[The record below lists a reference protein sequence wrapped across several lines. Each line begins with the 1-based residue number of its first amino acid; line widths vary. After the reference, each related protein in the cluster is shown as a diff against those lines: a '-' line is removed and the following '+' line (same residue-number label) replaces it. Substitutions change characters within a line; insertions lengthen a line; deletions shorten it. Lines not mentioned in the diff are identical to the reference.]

1 MNWRSIHVRLTAWYM
16 AVLTAGMLLL
26 GAGVWLSMRHALLA
40 NLNDALRSR
49 MTAAIFFLRTQSD
62 NDSIE
67 AIRDEAK
74 EYGTGLPGGN
84 SLRLFASDGSLL
96 VSHPTEPASVPI
108 PMLWQRETAEIRG
121 QRYTIELG
129 ISLVE
134 TQQTL
139 KLLRNILLALVPIVL
154 LVAGAGG
161 WWLSRR
167 ALSPVED
174 ITVSAETIGM
184 HNTAARLTVPQTGDE
199 LEHLGNAW
207 NGMLDRIHA
216 SVQKT
221 IRFTMDAAH
230 DLRTPVA
237 VIQSTAE
244 LALRREREIAD
255 YKRALT
261 AIEEQTLHLSALIDQ
276 LVWLAR
282 GDSGG
287 NEFQIEALE
296 LEDLV
301 MESSIAMLPLAENRG
316 VHLKTVVDQ
325 GVRSTMQGDRSA
337 LRRLLLILADNA
349 IKFSPPDATVTLRL
363 LSDQNVA
370 GIEVEDKG
378 TGIAQQDLPRIFD
391 RFYRADQA
399 RTRGGFG
406 LGLAIA
412 KAIVEAH
419 RGTIAVK
426 STSECGTVVEVR
438 LPLSSQTVAA
448 RLSHC

>member
-1 MNWRSIHVRLTAWYM
+1 MNWRSVHVRLTAWYM

-26 GAGVWLSMRHALLA
+26 GAGVWLSLRHALLA
-40 NLNDALRSR
+40 NLDDALRSR

-96 VSHPTEPASVPI
+96 VSHPAEPASGPI

-139 KLLRNILLALVPIVL
+139 KLLRNILLALGPIVL

-174 ITVSAETIGM
+174 MTVSAETIGM
-184 HNTAARLTVPQTGDE
+184 HDTAARLAVPQTGDE

-244 LALRREREIAD
+244 LALRRERGIPD
-255 YKRALT
+255 YQRALT
-261 AIEEQTLHLSALIDQ
+261 AIQEQTLHLSALIDQ

-282 GDSGG
+282 GDAGG
-287 NEFQIEALE
+287 YESQIEALA

-301 MESSIAMLPLAENRG
+301 MESSRAVLPLAENRG

-337 LRRLLLILADNA
+337 LSRLLLILADNA
-349 IKFSPPDATVTLRL
+349 IKFSSRDATVTLRL

-370 GIEVEDKG
+370 GIEVEDEG
-378 TGIAQQDLPRIFD
+378 TGIAQQDLPHIFD

-419 RGTIAVK
+419 HGTIAVK
-426 STSECGTVVEVR
+426 STSEHGTVVEVR